1 MAHLNFYK
9 DDGESSIDFQPTLDS
24 DDRVM
29 DLLMYL
35 NTESKDISKRQIEYH
50 FLFSLVECKML
61 RDYVNN
67 LINEY
72 ERVNAI

>member
-9 DDGESSIDFQPTLDS
+9 NDGESSIDFQPTLDS

-35 NTESKDISKRQIEYH
+35 TTESREIPKQQIEYH

-61 RDYVNN
+61 RDYITN

-72 ERVNAI
+72 ERLNAI